1 MIAMKRKIIVIAS
14 IAAVIVASSALL
26 AFTDKGGK
34 EDAAKKAV
42 MESSMIKAQ
51 SFYDELPDKLET
63 AAVYNAKDVS
73 RDTLF
78 SLKSLDGIPDAGSQ
92 WYVDVDRSVEMTLTE
107 KDGKFKVIGSSLPP
121 QEGDQY
127 VVTRMD
133 PKDTNALLEKYSSD
147 NGYDTVVVSIPQFL
161 DTRLLL
167 ISSSDGMKAALVN
180 GREDFCGMKLGEVID
195 FGDALSRLENGFP
208 D

>member
-1 MIAMKRKIIVIAS
+1 MKKKIIVIAS
-14 IAAVIVASSALL
+14 IAVVIAASFALL
-26 AFTDKGGK
+26 AFTKKDGK
-34 EDAAKKAV
+34 EEAVKKAV
-42 MESSMIKAQ
+42 LDSSLIKYQ
-51 SFYDELPDKLET
+51 SFYDDLPDKLET
-63 AAVYNAKDVS
+63 AAVYNAKVVS

-78 SLKSLDGIPDAGSQ
+78 SLKSLDGIPDVGSQ
-92 WYVDVDRSVEMTLTE
+92 WYVDVDRSVEITVTE
-107 KDGKFKVIGSSLPP
+107 KKDGKFLVAGSSLPP

-127 VVTRMD
+127 VVTHMD

-167 ISSSDGMKAALVN
+167 ISSSEGMKASLIR

-195 FGDALSRLENGFP
+195 FKDALSRLEKGFP